1 MQIRSTAILSSPCS
15 PNPFTT
21 FLPTEVGE
29 RSSVIGG
36 CSFQSPRSNL
46 KGFCPSTPLPTPFEA
61 FVVPRLGGTRR
72 GTSTRFRKEAVS
84 SLGGEGGSR
93 ALFSDNVS
101 RIETALKQPIN
112 GVVGCSSILGLGGQF
127 RQISGNCCCVQER
140 CRVLNRQI
148 VESRTKCRDLL
159 VSVQELPLWFAYC
172 SFFLFCSNW
181 NFSSLEIYRAV
192 ESSGITC
199 DRKISIEDDSDR
211 SVTFKTC
218 ENVINSQLL
227 ISPTSGI

>member
-1 MQIRSTAILSSPCS
+1 MFVPIASIESQRLLPLHTPSNSLRSFRC
-15 PNPFTT
+15 
-21 FLPTEVGE
+21 PT
-29 RSSVIGG
+29 
-36 CSFQSPRSNL
+36 
-46 KGFCPSTPLPTPFEA
+46 
-61 FVVPRLGGTRR
+61 LGGHASWDVHTFQK
-72 GTSTRFRKEAVS
+72 GGGELV
-84 SLGGEGGSR
+84 GGEGGSR

-159 VSVQELPLWFAYC
+159 VSVQELPLRFAYC

-227 ISPTSGI
+227 ISPTFGI